1 MTEIVLCLFFFF
13 QAEDGIRDGTVTGV
27 QTCALP
33 IWVEPE
39 SELAIRGV
47 PRLNW
52 NGLPLRIEVPAEIAG
67 DKLRKARLT
76 PHREPGAAATY
87 RLVALDAHILR
98 FGGLAGEVCGEV
110 IALQVRPRQVS
121 RGELLARVAHPPG
134 GGQSKGLDAA
144 RADRLV
150 G

>member
-1 MTEIVLCLFFFF
+1 M
-13 QAEDGIRDGTVTGV
+13 
-27 QTCALP
+27 
-33 IWVEPE
+33 EPE
-39 SELAIRGV
+39 SELAIRRV

-67 DKLRKARLT
+67 EKLRKARLT

-110 IALQVRPRQVS
+110 VPLQVRQRQGS
-121 RGELLARVAHPPG
+121 LSELLSRVAHP
-134 GGQSKGLDAA
+134 SV
-144 RADRLV
+144 RRSRTRL
-150 G
+150 